1 MGFEN
6 LLYRLYT
13 HSLEKQLKHEVLP
26 AHIGVILDG
35 NRRWA
40 KQMGEKSDTGHRRGA
55 GKITEILS
63 WAEELEISV
72 VTLWMLST
80 DNLSRSGEELDKLF
94 EIICQAVEN
103 LSLRQRWNMRLL
115 GSMDLLPDQVRKRL
129 ETAVEK
135 APQDKPLTVNVA
147 IGYGG
152 REEITEAV
160 QRLLKEKATQG
171 FSLEQVADSITT
183 KDIAE
188 HMYTAGQ
195 PDPELVI
202 RTSGEQRLSGFLLWQ
217 SAHSEFY
224 FCEAYWP
231 DFRKIDFLR
240 ALRDYSQR
248 ERRLGK

>member
-1 MGFEN
+1 MGFEK
-6 LLYRLYT
+6 LLYQLYAR
-13 HSLEKQLKHEVLP
+13 SLEKQLNHAVLP

-40 KQMGEKSDTGHRRGA
+40 KQMGEKSDTGHRKGA
-55 GKITEILS
+55 DKITELLC
-63 WAEELEISV
+63 WAEELDISV

-80 DNLSRSGEELDKLF
+80 DNLSRSVEELEKLL
-94 EIICQAVEN
+94 EIICQAVEK
-103 LSLRQRWNMRLL
+103 LSSRKRWNMRLL
-115 GSMDLLPDQVRKRL
+115 GSMDLLPEQVRKRL
-129 ETAVEK
+129 QTAVEN
-135 APQDKPLTVNVA
+135 APKDKPLTVNVA

-160 QRLLKEKATQG
+160 QRLLKEKSTQG
-171 FSLEQVADSITT
+171 LNLEQVADSLTT
-183 KDIAE
+183 RDIAE